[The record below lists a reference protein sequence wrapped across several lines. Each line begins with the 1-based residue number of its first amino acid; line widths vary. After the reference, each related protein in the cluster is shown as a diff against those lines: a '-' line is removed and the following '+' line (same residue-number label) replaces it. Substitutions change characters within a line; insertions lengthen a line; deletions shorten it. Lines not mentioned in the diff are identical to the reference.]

1 MEVNDH
7 IDDHILAMYKIIQK
21 IGKGAYGIVWKALKK
36 DTNEVVALKKIF
48 DAFRNSTDAQR
59 TYREIMF
66 LQKLKKCPNIVKLM
80 HVYPADNNRDVYLVF
95 EYVETDLHAVIRS
108 NILEDVHKKYIL
120 YQLLKS
126 IHFIHTGELLHRD
139 LKPSNILLNSK
150 CAIKLADFGLARSV
164 APNNNTMAKDLNQSI
179 SKTLVKDKGNTETEK
194 DIVMTDYV
202 ATRWYRAPEILVGST
217 KYTKGVDMWAIGC
230 IFGEML
236 MGKPLFPGSST
247 INQLGKVITFTGMPS
262 ESDMDSLGSPF
273 TKVMITS
280 LGNIEKKPMREYFPK
295 AEEEALDLLTSLLQ
309 FNPNKRITTVN
320 ALNHPYLAAFHKSN
334 ILPSLTRAI
343 SIPVCDNIK
352 YDLINYRH
360 LIYKFIQ
367 HSNAG
372 GGQKGNNGTSTSSSA
387 TSNTSHNQYVPS
399 TISINS
405 HNSIGSTHSN
415 VNNSRNNVNNNG
427 NGNSGVGVAGMAGN
441 IVQTNSAGMVKT
453 NSVKGAVY
461 SNGGNSNGE
470 DNYSANVRYYSIN
483 DEDQNMVNRRIYTNT
498 MPALQ
503 GQNAGNNSN
512 MAGLA
517 TTMGTTIHKTVGM
530 GGNGNMKSSAGSN
543 KSEKHRLSIEH
554 MKSKKGSVLK
564 PVPQNY
570 AKHGYMGHGNGGNNY
585 QGNGGSFGGNNASN
599 GGYNGNNYQ
608 GNGGY
613 MGQGYGSYDYS
624 NGGNLMNEYISY
636 DYTKGANMGVNMGQG
651 YATYDYS
658 NGGSMVGMNGGA
670 NMVGMNTGA
679 NLGANMVG
687 LSGDNGGAS
696 LANATGGSHVYKEGK
711 MNSIFPLCKFVPKKQ
726 DPYPRTNSMK
736 SFYRRNEGGHRRR
749 AGNKGGLVSEVE
761 LQGSV
766 KRPREDG
773 ETWTIMTQRQSN
785 TCNIA

>member
-36 DTNEVVALKKIF
+36 ETNEIVALKKIF

-280 LGNIEKKPMREYFPK
+280 LGNIERKPMREYFPK
-295 AEEEALDLLTSLLQ
+295 VEEDGLDLLTSLLQ

-334 ILPSLTRAI
+334 ILPSLSRAI

-372 GGQKGNNGTSTSSSA
+372 NNQKGNNGPSNTSSA
-387 TSNTSHNQYVPS
+387 TSNTSHNQYVPA
-399 TISINS
+399 TISLNS

-415 VNNSRNNVNNNG
+415 INSNSNVNNG
-427 NGNSGVGVAGMAGN
+427 NGGAGMAGN
-441 IVQTNSAGMVKT
+441 IVHTNSSGMVTT
-453 NSVKGAVY
+453 NAVKGGMY
-461 SNGGNSNGE
+461 GNGG

-483 DEDQNMVNRRIYTNT
+483 DEDQNMVNRRIYANN
-498 MPALQ
+498 MPTTLQ
-503 GQNAGNNSN
+503 GTNPVNNGG
-512 MAGLA
+512 MVGLA
-517 TTMGTTIHKTVGM
+517 TTMGATIHATAGM
-530 GGNGNMKSSAGSN
+530 GGNVQMNNSIGRN
-543 KSEKHRLSIEH
+543 KNEKHRLSIEY
-554 MKSKKGSVLK
+554 MKPKKGSVLK
-564 PVPQNY
+564 PVTQNFN
-570 AKHGYMGHGNGGNNY
+570 KQGYMGHGAGGNNY
-585 QGNGGSFGGNNASN
+585 PGNANNFGGN
-599 GGYNGNNYQ
+599 
-608 GNGGY
+608 NGGY
-613 MGQGYGSYDYS
+613 MGTGYNYGNGSTIAQGYGNY
-624 NGGNLMNEYISY
+624 GMN
-636 DYTKGANMGVNMGQG
+636 TGVNMG
-651 YATYDYS
+651 
-658 NGGSMVGMNGGA
+658 
-670 NMVGMNTGA
+670 
-679 NLGANMVG
+679 G
-687 LSGDNGGAS
+687 LSGDNGGAN
-696 LANATGGSHVYKEGK
+696 LVNVTGGNHFYKENK
-711 MNSIFPLCKFVPKKQ
+711 MNSIFPLCKFVPKKH

-736 SFYRRNEGGHRRR
+736 SFYRRNE
-749 AGNKGGLVSEVE
+749 
-761 LQGSV
+761 
-766 KRPREDG
+766 
-773 ETWTIMTQRQSN
+773 
-785 TCNIA
+785 